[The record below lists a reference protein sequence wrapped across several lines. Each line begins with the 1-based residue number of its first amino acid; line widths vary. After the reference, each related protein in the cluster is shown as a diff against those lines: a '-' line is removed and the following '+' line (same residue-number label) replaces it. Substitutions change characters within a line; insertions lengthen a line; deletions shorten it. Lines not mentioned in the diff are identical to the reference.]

1 MPLRFNKVRAITSR
15 HTLELDLKFE
25 DGVIV
30 GLTGPNGAGKSEL
43 LRLVAGGLPRDS
55 GTIDGFT
62 GAGLAL
68 ASLDSADPA
77 EVRASIDRTLDSGSQ
92 ALLIGPCFALTD
104 LDYQSRVLRRLD
116 RLRRQGSI
124 VLLASQDL
132 ALLERCCDEVV
143 VLDEGRVED
152 RGDPRLVIEAH
163 RKRLIEKQ
171 REEAGAAEV
180 RPVARHGAERHGD
193 ERARVASVEI
203 LGADGHPTSL
213 VRSGEAIEVRVRLVF
228 EQPVDEPVVGVLI
241 RSRVGINVYG
251 TNTELE
257 KANIGPC
264 AADDEVE
271 VRFRFQC
278 DLCAE
283 QYTLTVA
290 SHDPDGTAH
299 DWLEEA
305 IVFTVSDSRY
315 TAGVANLHARV
326 EVVRPG

>member
-1 MPLRFNKVRAITSR
+1 MPLRFNKVLATTGRR
-15 HTLELDLKFE
+15 TLELDLFFE

-43 LRLVAGGLPRDS
+43 LRLVAGELSPDS
-55 GTIDGFT
+55 GSIDGFA
-62 GAGLAL
+62 GAGLAS

-77 EVRASIDRTLDSGSQ
+77 AVRASIDRVIESGSQ
-92 ALLIGPCFALTD
+92 TLLIGPCFALTD
-104 LDYQSRVLRRLD
+104 LDYQRRLLRRFD
-116 RLRRQGSI
+116 QLRRKGSI
-124 VLLASQDL
+124 IVLALQDL

-143 VLDEGRVED
+143 VLGEGRVED
-152 RGDPRLVIEAH
+152 RGDPRLVIEAY
-163 RKRLIEKQ
+163 RGRLIEKQ

-180 RPVARHGAERHGD
+180 RPASRHGD
-193 ERARVASVEI
+193 ERARVARVEVI
-203 LGADGHPTSL
+203 GSDGRPTSL

-228 EQPVDEPVVGVLI
+228 EQVVDEPVVGILI

-257 KANIGPC
+257 KADIGPC
-264 AADDEVE
+264 AAGDEVE
-271 VRFRFQC
+271 LRFLFQC

-305 IVFTVSDSRY
+305 IVFTVTDSRY

-326 EVVRPG
+326 EVVRGPAK